1 MKEKDLP
8 ECSQTCLSCRVS
20 CPVDQCRYWIP
31 YEKEKNCSLVSI
43 YINGSMTLQDVGERL
58 GISFVRVCQIEK
70 KISQKLKTNVNLLKL
85 LEK

>member
-8 ECSQTCLSCRVS
+8 DCSRSCLDCQVS
-20 CPVDQCRYWIP
+20 CPVDDCRYWIP